1 MSRNRS
7 FKSFV
12 IVLLLAALAAAQ
24 DVASFEKRT
33 TVKKLDNGLTVVI
46 CERPEAPVF
55 SFFTHVDAGSVQDP
69 LGQTGL
75 AHMFEH
81 MAFKGTDKI
90 GTKDYA
96 AEKVALE
103 KVEQTY
109 AAYIAERDKPVGRD
123 EKKLKDLEKAWKDAV
138 AEADKYVKPN
148 EFPQIVEING
158 GEDLNANTSDDETNY
173 FYSFPE
179 NRLELWAYLES
190 ERFLHPVM
198 REFYKERN
206 VVIEERRMRVDSNPI
221 GRLLEQFTTAAFQ
234 AHEYHRPTI
243 GWMSDLNSFSAT
255 DAKKFFDE
263 YYIPSNMVVTVV
275 GDVKASE
282 TMPIIEKYFGRI
294 PSRPRPDERTTTEP
308 PQNAE
313 RRVVLQDMS
322 QPLYLEGYHRPD
334 YRSPDDAVYDAI
346 ADLMSSGRTS
356 RLYRALVR
364 DKKIAADSAG
374 FTGLPGNKYPHL
386 FAFYAFPLPG
396 HKPEEM
402 ADAIHVEIEKLKN
415 EDISDEELKMI
426 KTRAKANLDP
436 QPGQQRRPG
445 QQSGFI
451 PGALRR
457 LARTVPLRWTASTK
471 SPKRTFAAWL
481 IKLLFQPIVQW
492 ELSKPSPLLQ
502 QRTKKE
508 ERNENSSPAHSPFD
522 SSCHQRGSSA
532 SRCASDELA
541 ADSDSASARVSSSGA
556 EAHRTAEWHGDLSS
570 GRPRTPG
577 HRWHRTHPRRLAVR
591 AREQSRNAGYLR
603 RSLAH
608 RWNQGANRGS
618 TRRLP

>member
-1 MSRNRS
+1 MKNRS
-7 FKSFV
+7 LKSFT
-12 IVLLLAALAAAQ
+12 IVLILAALAAAQ

-90 GTKDYA
+90 GTTDYA

-109 AAYIAERDKPVGRD
+109 AAYIAERNKPVDRD
-123 EKKLKDLEKAWKDAV
+123 EKKLKDLEKAWRDAV
-138 AEADKYVKPN
+138 AEANKYVKPN

-206 VVIEERRMRVDSNPI
+206 VVIEERRMRTDSNPI

-234 AHEYHRPTI
+234 AHPYHRPTI

-255 DAKKFFDE
+255 DAKNFFAK

-282 TMPIIEKYFGRI
+282 TMPIVEKYLGRI
-294 PSRPRPDERTTTEP
+294 PSRPKPDERTTTEP

-313 RRVVLQDMS
+313 RRVVLQEMS

-334 YRSPDDAVYDAI
+334 YRSPDDAVYDSI
-346 ADLMSSGRTS
+346 ADLMSNGRTS

-364 DKKIAADSAG
+364 DKKIASDSAG

-396 HKPEEM
+396 HKPDEM
-402 ADAIHVEIEKLKN
+402 ADAIHVEIEKLKK

-426 KTRAKANLDP
+426 KTRAKANLLRSLGSNEGLANNLALYQARYDDWRELFRSVDRIDKVTKADI
-436 QPGQQRRPG
+436 RRVANQIFVPTN
-445 QQSGFI
+445 
-451 PGALRR
+451 
-457 LARTVPLRWTASTK
+457 RTVGIIETK
-471 SPKRTFAAWL
+471 AAA
-481 IKLLFQPIVQW
+481 P
-492 ELSKPSPLLQ
+492 
-502 QRTKKE
+502 
-508 ERNENSSPAHSPFD
+508 
-522 SSCHQRGSSA
+522 
-532 SRCASDELA
+532 A
-541 ADSDSASARVSSSGA
+541 ADQQGGA
-556 EAHRTAEWHGDLSS
+556 
-570 GRPRTPG
+570 
-577 HRWHRTHPRRLAVR
+577 
-591 AREQSRNAGYLR
+591 Q
-603 RSLAH
+603 
-608 RWNQGANRGS
+608 
-618 TRRLP
+618 

>member
-7 FKSFV
+7 FKSFA
-12 IVLLLAALAAAQ
+12 IVMVLTALAAAQ

-96 AEKVALE
+96 GEKVALE

-109 AAYIAERDKPVGRD
+109 ALYIAARDKPVGGD
-123 EKKLKDLEKAWKDAV
+123 EKKLKDLEKAWRDAV

-255 DAKKFFDE
+255 DAKKFFDQ

-294 PSRPRPDERTTTEP
+294 PSRPQPDERTTTEP

-313 RRVVLQDMS
+313 RRVMLQDMS

-396 HKPEEM
+396 HKPAEM
-402 ADAIHVEIEKLKN
+402 AEAIHVEIEKLKN

-426 KTRAKANLDP
+426 KTRAKANLIRSLGSNEGLANNLALYQARYDDWRELFRSVDRIDKVSKADI
-436 QPGQQRRPG
+436 RRVANQTFVPTN
-445 QQSGFI
+445 
-451 PGALRR
+451 
-457 LARTVPLRWTASTK
+457 RTVGIIETK
-471 SPKRTFAAWL
+471 PAA
-481 IKLLFQPIVQW
+481 P
-492 ELSKPSPLLQ
+492 
-502 QRTKKE
+502 
-508 ERNENSSPAHSPFD
+508 
-522 SSCHQRGSSA
+522 
-532 SRCASDELA
+532 A
-541 ADSDSASARVSSSGA
+541 ADQKGGA
-556 EAHRTAEWHGDLSS
+556 
-570 GRPRTPG
+570 
-577 HRWHRTHPRRLAVR
+577 
-591 AREQSRNAGYLR
+591 Q
-603 RSLAH
+603 
-608 RWNQGANRGS
+608 
-618 TRRLP
+618 

>member
-1 MSRNRS
+1 MSCNRS
-7 FKSFV
+7 FKSFA
-12 IVLLLAALAAAQ
+12 IVLVLAALAAAQ

-282 TMPIIEKYFGRI
+282 TLPIIEKYFGRI

-402 ADAIHVEIEKLKN
+402 ANAIHVEIEKLKN

-426 KTRAKANLDP
+426 KTRAKANLIRSLGSNEGLANNLALYQARYDDWRELFRSVDRIDKVTKADI
-436 QPGQQRRPG
+436 RRVANQTFVPTN
-445 QQSGFI
+445 
-451 PGALRR
+451 
-457 LARTVPLRWTASTK
+457 RTVGIIETK
-471 SPKRTFAAWL
+471 PAA
-481 IKLLFQPIVQW
+481 
-492 ELSKPSPLLQ
+492 
-502 QRTKKE
+502 
-508 ERNENSSPAHSPFD
+508 PAAE
-522 SSCHQRGSSA
+522 QKG
-532 SRCASDELA
+532 
-541 ADSDSASARVSSSGA
+541 GA
-556 EAHRTAEWHGDLSS
+556 
-570 GRPRTPG
+570 
-577 HRWHRTHPRRLAVR
+577 
-591 AREQSRNAGYLR
+591 Q
-603 RSLAH
+603 
-608 RWNQGANRGS
+608 
-618 TRRLP
+618 